1 MPFGI
6 GVSCHDMLTPLKR
19 SAMSHDASYK
29 LLFSHAEMAAELQNG
44 IRGITIQ
51 HTTHAQVE
59 GERALE
65 D

>member
-1 MPFGI
+1 
-6 GVSCHDMLTPLKR
+6 
-19 SAMSHDASYK
+19 MSHDASYK